1 MTPLAFLALAALIAL
16 VGALLLALSGRK
28 RTPWHASID
37 DFRQRLDA
45 LAPPT
50 SAAVRAADSDGSRG
64 EGRTSAGT

>member
-1 MTPLAFLALAALIAL
+1 MTPLAFLALAALITL
-16 VGALLLALSGRK
+16 IGVLLIALSGRK
-28 RTPWHASID
+28 RTPWRASID

-50 SAAVRAADSDGSRG
+50 NDAVRAADNDGPRG

>member
-1 MTPLAFLALAALIAL
+1 MTPLAFLALAALITL
-16 VGALLLALSGRK
+16 VGVLFIALSGRK

-50 SAAVRAADSDGSRG
+50 NDAGGATDSDGSRG

>member
-1 MTPLAFLALAALIAL
+1 VTPLAFLALAALITL
-16 VGALLLALSGRK
+16 IGVLLIALSGRK

-50 SAAVRAADSDGSRG
+50 NDAVDAADSDGSRG

>member
-1 MTPLAFLALAALIAL
+1 MTPLAFLALAALITL
-16 VGALLLALSGRK
+16 VGVLFLALSGRK

-37 DFRQRLDA
+37 DFRQRLNA

-50 SAAVRAADSDGSRG
+50 NDAARAVDSDGSRG

>member
-1 MTPLAFLALAALIAL
+1 MTPLAFLALAALITL
-16 VGALLLALSGRK
+16 VGVLFIALSGRK
-28 RTPWHASID
+28 RTPWRASSD

-50 SAAVRAADSDGSRG
+50 NDAVDAADSDGSRG

>member
-1 MTPLAFLALAALIAL
+1 VTPLAFLALAALITL
-16 VGALLLALSGRK
+16 VGVLFIALSGRK
-28 RTPWHASID
+28 RTPWRASID

-50 SAAVRAADSDGSRG
+50 NDAVGAADSDGSRG

>member
-1 MTPLAFLALAALIAL
+1 MTPLAFLALAALITL
-16 VGALLLALSGRK
+16 VGVLFLALSGRK

-37 DFRQRLDA
+37 DFRQRLNA

-50 SAAVRAADSDGSRG
+50 NDAARAADSDGSRG